1 MLWVSYGRISQEGVK
16 GILDKPTNRAEAVG
30 KLLEAY
36 GGKLIHYYMVMN
48 GDIDF
53 IIINE
58 IADDKIADAT
68 FVNALLVRGY
78 GAIENITTL
87 PVVEAE
93 NAMPYMEKAGKMAA
107 EIVYQSLK
115 K

>member
-1 MLWVSYGRISQEGVK
+1 MIWVSYGRISQEGVK
-16 GILDKPTNRAEAVG
+16 GILDKPTNRADAVG

-53 IIINE
+53 IIITE
-58 IADDKIADAT
+58 IRDDKIADVAY
-68 FVNALLVRGY
+68 VNALLVRGY
-78 GAIENITTL
+78 GAIEKITTV
-87 PVVEAE
+87 PAIEAGK
-93 NAMPYMEKAGKMAA
+93 ALPYMKKAGEMAKA
-107 EIVYQSLK
+107 MVYQSPK

>member
-30 KLLEAY
+30 KLLEAF
-36 GGKLIHYYMVMN
+36 GGKLIHYFMVMN

-53 IIINE
+53 IIITE
-58 IADDKIADAT
+58 IPDEKIPDVT

-78 GAIENITTL
+78 GAIENITSA
-87 PVVEAE
+87 PAIEAE
-93 NAMPYMEKAGKMAA
+93 NAMPYMEKAGKMAGA
-107 EIVYQSLK
+107 MVYQSLK